1 MRVWQPS
8 LDGRRSHACRSAS
21 VRRETSVPPLARP
34 SWGADLSG
42 SNRGY
47 FIQAPWLALAPGLAL
62 SFTVLGFN
70 LFGDALRDV
79 LDPRLRGSGRSRKRK
94 RIQSAQTR
102 NNG

>member
-8 LDGRRSHACRSAS
+8 LDGARSHACRSAS
-21 VRRETSVPPLARP
+21 VRRGTSVPPLARP

-47 FIQAPWLALAPGLAL
+47 FRQAPWLAPGLAL

-70 LFGDALRDV
+70 LFGDALRDM

-94 RIQSAQTR
+94 RIQTAEPR